1 MALPRNPR
9 RSIPDAS
16 GIDAVAG
23 RYSVEEMDIE
33 NDSMS
38 SISNARIGLFSQT
51 LIPSPIV
58 QWILPARLRH
68 KLHNDV
74 VFVGERSLQIK
85 EAVSGVHLQAV
96 TSKSDFDAQIM
107 AAKVINVSTELPW
120 EAQMRMMEGGSS
132 GSNAEPG
139 LHDDLPSQILCLSLA
154 SRELVFLYYSD
165 ATEQF
170 IHYRRPLP
178 SDVSTFERF
187 GRNIAVDPRSRAVAV
202 SASCDYFGVFILKK
216 PPILQN
222 QMSQVQL
229 DPIAEERF
237 FRVEGDILFME
248 FLYPRPD
255 DASKIMLLLLVAQD
269 QITHAICYEWDAQSP
284 LRQASPR
291 VTKKLL
297 PLDDRLPTMLIPLTK
312 TSSWMLIT
320 TTAMVVYRNGLDS
333 RQQPSRYPLRVPD
346 RESHRSPLWT
356 RWARPLRNWQY
367 NQRHDDIYLC
377 REDGQISYL
386 EIGNDGGVENQTHL
400 GQLCCDVDGAFDILD
415 IGNEG
420 DDLLLAAGNTGDG
433 GLFVQKARDHPRCVQ
448 KFMNWTPVTDSV
460 LVKGQSE
467 DLSSTGVSSDR
478 LFVCSASSF
487 ARGAIV
493 ELRHGIE
500 AQIGLA
506 ISVEELT
513 STRDLWTMPDDAK
526 GGVFVLTSDPISSM
540 LLHIP
545 SDFGEEICAI
555 DEADVGLNFGA
566 QTLAAGCSDS
576 GVIVQVTDKSI
587 RLGAIS
593 EMLSK
598 SRLDYDSGKYITA
611 AAVDQSACLIV
622 AAIRSQHQMY
632 LEFKRITLSDDSPQL
647 LDVCQALTI
656 QYEPVCICVEAFDTG
671 VFVFIGTDRVT
682 LTSDIIVDVGGAE
695 DISKAID
702 SIAMIAT
709 RPEQSLA
716 KRTLLCGLRSG
727 ILGLQLVIWY
737 ALLVKMEEALAN
749 TLFIELRQATSQRL
763 GHTSIK
769 LQGRGNFALLTCG
782 QGFWQASCL
791 NGGTPSYALQ
801 RIWVTDQNNPAYHPK
816 GVYSFA
822 MTRIDGLNDT
832 LFCTADGQ
840 LLICTL
846 DQDTKTVPRRIDL
859 PGSGTKLAYSQH
871 LKSLIVAYTRTA
883 FDTDSNPIKR
893 FSRSYIEFVDPDSQ
907 NAVPSPL
914 DSPADEATRP
924 WRPHG
929 AAGEKIS
936 CILEWTPTKGD
947 EQYHFIVIG
956 SARKDQ
962 QDRGRVIFLQASRDV
977 SDPSH
982 IKCTVKYIHK
992 FEQPVF
998 AIAPYGDFTLM
1009 VSTGREIV
1017 PLEPKFSQ
1025 TPGFRAARYPVLSPA
1040 ISMTAHE
1047 PYLYMSMSRESL
1059 MVLKAGDD
1067 KLILHAYDRQ
1077 KHDGLAHLHI
1087 GGDRKLTL
1095 TSSRGGRVS
1104 LLTESGV
1111 TDQDKMM
1118 PLALCEAHLPA
1129 SVSQLSTSSKFSPTL
1144 PGSPVVYGT
1153 SMSGAVYS
1161 FSILG
1166 EKEWRLLRLLQN
1178 LCVRDPIISPFTT
1191 KRKRQRNPVGNDPLQ
1206 FQPTQ
1211 MHIDGDILS
1220 RLLPRGPD
1228 HLMHMLITDEFYDH
1242 SSPETGS
1249 PQAIRERFLEL
1260 CGELLGET
1268 TNPVE
1273 AVMGWLRRI
1282 LQAGI

>member
-1 MALPRNPR
+1 
-9 RSIPDAS
+9 
-16 GIDAVAG
+16 
-23 RYSVEEMDIE
+23 
-33 NDSMS
+33 
-38 SISNARIGLFSQT
+38 
-51 LIPSPIV
+51 
-58 QWILPARLRH
+58 
-68 KLHNDV
+68 
-74 VFVGERSLQIK
+74 
-85 EAVSGVHLQAV
+85 
-96 TSKSDFDAQIM
+96 
-107 AAKVINVSTELPW
+107 
-120 EAQMRMMEGGSS
+120 
-132 GSNAEPG
+132 
-139 LHDDLPSQILCLSLA
+139 
-154 SRELVFLYYSD
+154 
-165 ATEQF
+165 
-170 IHYRRPLP
+170 
-178 SDVSTFERF
+178 
-187 GRNIAVDPRSRAVAV
+187 
-202 SASCDYFGVFILKK
+202 
-216 PPILQN
+216 
-222 QMSQVQL
+222 
-229 DPIAEERF
+229 
-237 FRVEGDILFME
+237 
-248 FLYPRPD
+248 
-255 DASKIMLLLLVAQD
+255 
-269 QITHAICYEWDAQSP
+269 
-284 LRQASPR
+284 
-291 VTKKLL
+291 
-297 PLDDRLPTMLIPLTK
+297 
-312 TSSWMLIT
+312 
-320 TTAMVVYRNGLDS
+320 
-333 RQQPSRYPLRVPD
+333 
-346 RESHRSPLWT
+346 
-356 RWARPLRNWQY
+356 
-367 NQRHDDIYLC
+367 
-377 REDGQISYL
+377 
-386 EIGNDGGVENQTHL
+386 
-400 GQLCCDVDGAFDILD
+400 
-415 IGNEG
+415 
-420 DDLLLAAGNTGDG
+420 
-433 GLFVQKARDHPRCVQ
+433 
-448 KFMNWTPVTDSV
+448 
-460 LVKGQSE
+460 
-467 DLSSTGVSSDR
+467 
-478 LFVCSASSF
+478 
-487 ARGAIV
+487 
-493 ELRHGIE
+493 
-500 AQIGLA
+500 
-506 ISVEELT
+506 
-513 STRDLWTMPDDAK
+513 MPDDAK

-671 VFVFIGTDRVT
+671 VFVFIGTGNGRLLIYGVETDRVT

-727 ILGLQLVIWY
+727 ILVSYEVSWDGNRV
-737 ALLVKMEEALAN
+737 
-749 TLFIELRQATSQRL
+749 SSS
-763 GHTSIK
+763 SI
-769 LQGRGNFALLTCG
+769 
-782 QGFWQASCL
+782 
-791 NGGTPSYALQ
+791 
-801 RIWVTDQNNPAYHPK
+801 
-816 GVYSFA
+816 
-822 MTRIDGLNDT
+822 
-832 LFCTADGQ
+832 
-840 LLICTL
+840 
-846 DQDTKTVPRRIDL
+846 
-859 PGSGTKLAYSQH
+859 AYSQH

-998 AIAPYGDFTLM
+998 AVAPYGDFTLM

-1228 HLMHMLITDEFYDH
+1228 HLMHMLITDEFYNH